1 MADHLLQLTTYHLL
15 LTTHY
20 LPFTTYHLLTIRLFT
35 MKPLFIFILLIAA
48 GSLFAQNK
56 KPEDFGFR
64 LFQMLY
70 KGDTVQMLV
79 KSKKGEEE
87 KPKPLI
93 LFCQGSVPHP
103 LIVWSDQGS
112 YGVFPFNPDS
122 LINTFHIAIISKP
135 FIPMMGEEKKLGKE
149 MAYIDSTGK
158 IPAAYYARNYL
169 DYYVNRN
176 IAVIKF
182 LQHKPF
188 ISKQQLVLA
197 GHSEGS
203 TIVAKLAYKCSRVTQ
218 LIYSGGNPLGRI
230 TSIVKQNRDQETDT
244 DSTRYGE
251 QVFADWK
258 RIADDPMNID
268 ASQGDP
274 NKTTYSFSEPPY
286 AWLSKLKIPV
296 LVCYGT
302 KDWISPYCDYLRIE
316 MMRQHKNNFTF
327 KAYIGTEHNYFPVQ
341 PGGSVNYKV
350 FNWNKVAADWAQWL
364 KNHQS
369 LN

>member
-1 MADHLLQLTTYHLL
+1 MKTLL
-15 LTTHY
+15 LLVALIVTTHM
-20 LPFTTYHLLTIRLFT
+20 L
-35 MKPLFIFILLIAA
+35 
-48 GSLFAQNK
+48 GQNK
-56 KPEDFGFR
+56 KPEDFGYRF
-64 LFQMLY
+64 FEMVY

-87 KPKPLI
+87 KPKPLL

-103 LIVWSDQGS
+103 LIMWSDKGT

-122 LINTFHIAIISKP
+122 LIDAFHIAIVSKP
-135 FIPMMGEEKKLGKE
+135 CIPVMGEEKKLGKE

-158 IPAAYYARNYL
+158 TPTAYYARNYL

-176 IAVIKF
+176 IAVIEF
-182 LQHKPF
+182 LQHKQF

-203 TIVAKLAYKCSRVTQ
+203 TIVAKLAYKCSRVTH

-244 DSTRYGE
+244 DSTRYAE
-251 QVFADWK
+251 RVFTEWK
-258 RIADDPMNID
+258 RIADDPMNTD
-268 ASQGDP
+268 ASDGDP

-286 AWLSKLKIPV
+286 TWLSKLKIPV

-302 KDWISPYCDYLRIE
+302 KDWTSPYCDYLRIE

-341 PGGSVNYKV
+341 ANGSVNYNV
-350 FNWNKVAADWAQWL
+350 FNWNKVADHWKQWL
-364 KNHQS
+364 DTH
-369 LN
+369 LFPLH